1 VLVDAARGRCWAVGG
16 VDGASLEQSEHLA
29 VRGKQRTFLLRSS
42 PLSSS
47 LESFAMSLMFNL
59 DEVNLPSAFSDV
71 SADLPRLQEVRLTT
85 NNADRERIEELANL
99 YSLIVSLNYLE
110 RAYVR
115 DSITA
120 SQCVSLLPF
129 SV

>member
-47 LESFAMSLMFNL
+47 LES
-59 DEVNLPSAFSDV
+59 FSDV

>member
-16 VDGASLEQSEHLA
+16 VDGASLE
-29 VRGKQRTFLLRSS
+29 
-42 PLSSS
+42 P
-47 LESFAMSLMFNL
+47 FAMSLMFNL